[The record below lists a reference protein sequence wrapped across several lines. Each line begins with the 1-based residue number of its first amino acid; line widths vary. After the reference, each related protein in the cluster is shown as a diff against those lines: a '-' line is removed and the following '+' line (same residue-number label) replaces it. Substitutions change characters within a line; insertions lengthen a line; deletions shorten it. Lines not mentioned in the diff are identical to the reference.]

1 MGFWDDVQKEND
13 RKRAEQYES
22 IDNPNKIAWI
32 SVAMPLFFCL
42 VFFVFCPMGIKKSN
56 KEYAENERLC
66 YNNFYKCR
74 LFGTIKAKERLI
86 YKRVFSISVQPVG
99 MSNIEIL
106 ECHCKKL
113 NELYEAVNIGDTIL
127 KPADTLLVKI
137 FNSPKYE
144 ELNRYETFKKK

>member
-1 MGFWDDVQKEND
+1 MGFWDEIEKENE

-22 IDNPNKIAWI
+22 IDNPDKIAWI
-32 SVAMPLFFCL
+32 SITIPLFFCL
-42 VFFVFCPMGIKKSN
+42 VLFVVCPMGIKESN
-56 KEYAENERLC
+56 KEHAENERLC
-66 YNNFYKCR
+66 YNSFYKYR

-86 YKRVFSISVQPVG
+86 SKRVFSISVQPVG
-99 MSNIEIL
+99 MSNIEIF

-113 NELYEAVNIGDTIL
+113 DELYEAVNIGDTIL